1 MQIDF
6 SDKRVIAATA
16 TAGIVAI
23 VIIVLQSLILM
34 GSRPTATTYA
44 PRQATPAVQS
54 VDQYGWSKEKLDLL
68 KALTEEERRSPNP
81 DRERCRKQGGDY
93 ELISGK
99 CIR

>member
-1 MQIDF
+1 MSIDF
-6 SDKRVIAATA
+6 KDKRVIAATA

-34 GSRPTATTYA
+34 GSRPTSVTYA
-44 PRQATPAVQS
+44 PSQSTAVP
-54 VDQYGWSKEKLDLL
+54 GWSKEKLDLL